1 MEEKFRLGMEG
12 KISEMNGGMKNVRF
26 VQTTKVGL

>member
-12 KISEMNGGMKNVRF
+12 KISEMNRGDE
-26 VQTTKVGL
+26 KVYILSWI